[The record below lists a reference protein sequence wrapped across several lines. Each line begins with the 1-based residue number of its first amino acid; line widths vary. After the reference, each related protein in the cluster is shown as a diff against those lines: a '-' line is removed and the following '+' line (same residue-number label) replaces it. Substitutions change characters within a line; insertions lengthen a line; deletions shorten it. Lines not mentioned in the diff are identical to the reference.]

1 MKGLQFLWRPSTFGA
16 DGESDVSCL
25 LAVAARLVQDIVQG
39 LVIFGLRENDAKRC
53 IESRDLCDS
62 DRNCD
67 FGWGRAARLFG
78 GLICDAP
85 PAFGTLGGGGGKSSI
100 GAASDE
106 RKDAGNSKFGALL
119 DGPLHAVEFEDRKN
133 ESDFGGCGG

>member
-39 LVIFGLRENDAKRC
+39 LVIFGFRENDAKRS
-53 IESRDLCDS
+53 IESRDFCNPDGH
-62 DRNCD
+62 CD
-67 FGWGRAARLFG
+67 FGWGGAARLFG

-85 PAFGTLGGGGGKSSI
+85 PAFDTLGGGGGKSSI
-100 GAASDE
+100 GAAGDE
-106 RKDAGNSKFGALL
+106 QIGRA
-119 DGPLHAVEFEDRKN
+119 H
-133 ESDFGGCGG
+133 